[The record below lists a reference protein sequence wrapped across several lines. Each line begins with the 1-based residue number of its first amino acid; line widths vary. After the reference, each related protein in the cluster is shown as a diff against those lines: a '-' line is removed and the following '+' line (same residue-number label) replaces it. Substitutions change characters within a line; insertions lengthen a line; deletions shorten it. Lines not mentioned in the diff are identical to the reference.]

1 MLAASII
8 LPIALFLFA
17 AWLSFHQ
24 HVADA
29 RDRVQRNL
37 NTVYEHALKVFE
49 TFELSARY
57 LDELTGEL
65 TDAEIRKDEAEL
77 NGRLKSI
84 TDRCRNCATCGSSAH
99 RANRS
104 YPARSIRCRRSI
116 SRTAIISALRRT
128 TAKAGTY
135 VSEVLKARAA
145 DTTFF
150 TLSRRRADAKGG
162 FGGVT
167 TVSIAPEY
175 FINFYAKLPPP
186 GVFAL
191 IRDDGAILARYPDL
205 SHRLEKLSPDSTVMQ
220 SIKRAAGRR
229 LCHRHVDLRRA
240 RRAFSPIARCRTT
253 TSMWCPGSKA
263 TS

>member
-1 MLAASII
+1 MVLPPKSSQRTARDDQTAQRELASAMRPVRLMLAASII
-8 LPIALFLFA
+8 LPICLFLFA
-17 AWLSFHQ
+17 SWLSFHQ

-57 LDELTGEL
+57 LDELTGDL
-65 TDAEIRKDEAEL
+65 TDTQIRKDEVNL
-77 NGRLKSI
+77 SGRLKSI
-84 TDRCRNCATCGSSAH
+84 TDRLPQLRDLWVIGASGEPLVSGTVYPMPKINLSDRDYF
-99 RANRS
+99 RAQKQS
-104 YPARSIRCRRSI
+104 
-116 SRTAIISALRRT
+116 
-128 TAKAGTY
+128 AKAGTY

-175 FINFYAKLPPP
+175 FTRFYSKLPPP

-191 IRDDGAILARYPDL
+191 IRDDGAILAR
-205 SHRLEKLSPDSTVMQ
+205 
-220 SIKRAAGRR
+220 
-229 LCHRHVDLRRA
+229 
-240 RRAFSPIARCRTT
+240 F
-253 TSMWCPGSKA
+253 
-263 TS
+263 